1 MKSQKGQ
8 SLVETALILPILL
21 MILFGIV
28 DFGRIFHAYLTL
40 DHAGREAAR
49 AATIGSEDDVIKS
62 KINSATGSLDK
73 SKYSVG
79 ITIAPAG
86 KANRA
91 SGSEVTITLTYSVDF
106 LTPFIAQTLNPV
118 PLKNETVMRV
128 E

>member
-21 MILFGIV
+21 LLVFGIT

-49 AATIGSEDDVIKS
+49 TAAIGSADSVIEA
-62 KINSATGSLDK
+62 KIIDATSSLDEDNL
-73 SKYSVG
+73 G
-79 ITIAPAG
+79 IVITPG
-86 KANRA
+86 GEANRT
-91 SGSEVTITLTYSVDF
+91 SGSEVNITLTYPIDF
-106 LTPFIAQTLNPV
+106 LTPVIGQIIEEFD
-118 PLKNETVMRV
+118 LKDTTVMRV

>member
-21 MILFGIV
+21 LLVFGIT

-49 AATIGSEDDVIKS
+49 TATIGSSDSVIRA
-62 KINSATGSLDK
+62 KITDATSSLDEDNL
-73 SKYSVG
+73 G
-79 ITIAPAG
+79 ITITPG
-86 KANRA
+86 GEANRT
-91 SGSEVTITLTYSVDF
+91 SGSEVTITLTYPVDF
-106 LTPFIAQTLNPV
+106 LTPVIGQIIEEFD
-118 PLKNETVMRV
+118 LKDTTVMRV